1 MITISDNFLDD
12 VSYKAL
18 NNTSMVYAKVH
29 WIGIKAAA
37 ENSFHDFIHKIF
49 RHAWPD
55 GNGAISGAT
64 AWWNIRPTDPKPHSD
79 LISYCTS
86 GGIDYTPK
94 NPPKRT
100 FIYYLKAPDSGGRL
114 NIYTKPPGITE
125 HLQGGRP
132 PAAVKLGIVVH
143 NKPYIRKSFRWPDH
157 EIDSIAP
164 IANRLISFPIQHT
177 HAVQAYTGNRIS
189 IGAIFWST
197 LPTIY
202 GPTNPNIN
210 DSYDRPWEKSENQE
224 SNRKRTETHIVGHPK
239 GYPI

>member
-1 MITISDNFLDD
+1 MITISDDFLDG
-12 VSYKAL
+12 VSYDAL

-86 GGIDYTPK
+86 GGVDYTPDD
-94 NPPKRT
+94 PPKRT
-100 FIYYLKAPDSGGRL
+100 FIYYLKAPDSGGQL
-114 NIYTKPPGITE
+114 NIYTKPPLVNDNI
-125 HLQGGRP
+125 
-132 PAAVKLGIVVH
+132 AYK
-143 NKPYIRKSFRWPDH
+143 RKSFRWADH
-157 EIDSIAP
+157 EIDSVAP

-177 HAVQAYTGNRIS
+177 HAVQAYTGNRVS
-189 IGAIFWST
+189 IGVIFWST

-202 GPTNPNIN
+202 GSTNPNIN

-224 SNRKRTETHIVGHPK
+224 SNRKRTETYIIGHPK